1 MMMVVVVML
10 SMMMLVVVV
19 VVIVVV
25 VVMVSDGDVSL
36 QLRVQCDV
44 MTVARTQLRSP
55 LITAAQ

>member
-1 MMMVVVVML
+1 MVKVIVVVM
-10 SMMMLVVVV
+10 VVM
-19 VVIVVV
+19 VV

-36 QLRVQCDV
+36 QWRVQCDV